1 MPARYIELLPDNF
14 YLPMKVDER
23 IPPMVDDFLYVC
35 DDAYTRDQ
43 LMKMERKML
52 GVVGFDLGYSLSYR
66 FVMTWFVIFCK
77 YC

>member
-1 MPARYIELLPDNF
+1 
-14 YLPMKVDER
+14 MKVDER

-35 DDAYTRDQ
+35 DDAYTRSVIECLDSFCAKKILGVRDQ

-66 FVMTWFVIFCK
+66 FV
-77 YC
+77 